1 MTALHF
7 QSATALAQ
15 LLRDGHLGARELLD
29 HYLAR
34 IDRFN
39 PALNAVIWQDRG
51 AARARADAADTA
63 RTRGEPIGPLHG
75 LPMTVKESYDVA
87 GAPTHWGIPELRD
100 KVAEEDALAV
110 QRLAAAGANVF
121 GKTNVPIRLAD
132 FQSYNEIC
140 GTTVNPWD
148 SGRTPGGSSGGSA
161 ASLAAGLTSLEIG
174 SDIGGSIRNPAH
186 YCGVFGHKPTWNLL
200 PMRGHALGGSLT
212 PTDISVIGPLA
223 RSADDLELT
232 LNLMAGP
239 DRLEA
244 AGIGLH
250 LPRLEG
256 ATRTLRIAVWQTDAM
271 CPVSAAVAAKVTAV
285 AAALAAQGATV
296 DFEARPAFSSAHS
309 HQLFS
314 ALLMSAMAGRFGDDE
329 YARLVA
335 AADSLVPQDQSDAA
349 QTLRAQTLRARD
361 WARVN
366 EGRTRL
372 RWAWQRFFEQW
383 DFVLAPI
390 MPTTAFPHDHRAPS
404 ERTIMIDGNA
414 HPYFMQTFWAGLAGV
429 SYLPA
434 TVIPAGPGPDGL
446 PIGLQIIGPAYGDLR
461 TISLAQRLE
470 RMGFAFRAPPGFD

>member
-63 RTRGEPIGPLHG
+63 RTCGEPIGPLHG

-100 KVAEEDALAV
+100 KVAEENALAV

-223 RSADDLELT
+223 RSADDLELA

-296 DFEARPAFSSAHS
+296 DFEARPVFSSAHS